1 MTPSTTKPSGVKPK
15 LQVVQSERDMAYNTD
30 DVRIRGVKEL
40 IPPSHLMREFPVTD
54 QASSTVYR
62 AREEIHRIMH
72 RGDDRLLVMS
82 GRVRSTIMLR
92 RWNMPHA
99 YRRYA

>member
-1 MTPSTTKPSGVKPK
+1 MTPSTIKISGVKPK

-40 IPPSHLMREFPVTD
+40 TPPAHLMREFPVTD

-72 RGDDRLLVMS
+72 RGDDRLLVIVGPCS
-82 GRVRSTIMLR
+82 IHDTTR
-92 RWNMPHA
+92 RWNMPPVCKL
-99 YRRYA
+99 

>member
-1 MTPSTTKPSGVKPK
+1 
-15 LQVVQSERDMAYNTD
+15 MAYNTD

-40 IPPSHLMREFPVTD
+40 TPPSHLMREFPVTD

-72 RGDDRLLVMS
+72 RGDDRLS
-82 GRVRSTIMLR
+82 RRVGAGSVGDGVAVRHR
-92 RWNMPHA
+92 RVGGGVHSVLEPGA
-99 YRRYA
+99 QP